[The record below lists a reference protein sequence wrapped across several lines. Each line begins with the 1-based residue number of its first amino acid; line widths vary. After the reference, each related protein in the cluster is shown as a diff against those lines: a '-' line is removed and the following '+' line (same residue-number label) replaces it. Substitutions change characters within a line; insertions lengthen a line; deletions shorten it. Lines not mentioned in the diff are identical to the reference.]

1 MSADNVSTKIQST
14 LSTQGLYDY
23 SSSFFTIKNVVS
35 TFATDDKAK
44 LSLPNKDNLVNATTL
59 RDNLSTL
66 TQSAESTDM
75 FAFEFFNSLSL
86 ITVNDLVVANL
97 ATLTEQLTASM
108 FEITSTKLDD
118 ELSDILMEFSE
129 GISIFDMLTGE
140 DDSSIY
146 QVLSTP
152 DYKLYYPE
160 PFIASPSFVHEEL

>member
-1 MSADNVSTKIQST
+1 MSRQ
-14 LSTQGLYDY
+14 
-23 SSSFFTIKNVVS
+23 
-35 TFATDDKAK
+35 
-44 LSLPNKDNLVNATTL
+44 
-59 RDNLSTL
+59 RDC
-66 TQSAESTDM
+66 
-75 FAFEFFNSLSL
+75 
-86 ITVNDLVVANL
+86 TVNDLVVANL

>member
-1 MSADNVSTKIQST
+1 MSTDNVSTKIQSA
-14 LSTQGLYDY
+14 LSSQNLYDY
-23 SSSFFTIKNVVS
+23 SSNFFTIKNVVS
-35 TFATDDKAK
+35 TFAIDDKAK
-44 LSLPNKDNLVNATTL
+44 LSLPNKDNLINATTL
-59 RDNLSTL
+59 RDNLTTL

-129 GISIFDMLTGE
+129 GISIFDMLTRFILGE
-140 DDSSIY
+140 VEGPMAIFRTRVNN
-146 QVLSTP
+146 QTP
-152 DYKLYYPE
+152 NAPGE
-160 PFIASPSFVHEEL
+160 AA